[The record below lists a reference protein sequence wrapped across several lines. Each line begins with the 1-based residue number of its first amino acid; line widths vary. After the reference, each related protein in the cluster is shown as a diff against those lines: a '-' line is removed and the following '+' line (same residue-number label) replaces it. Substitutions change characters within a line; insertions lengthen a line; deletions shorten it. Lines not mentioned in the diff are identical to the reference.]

1 MGTRK
6 KQTEIRDL
14 IASLGWSIRQL
25 ADVLYEELY
34 CDDYE
39 DLQDVTPEAV
49 SSFYEKLKKH
59 LKRET
64 TSEKRLD
71 AYLKAITEH
80 PDYLSLK
87 LNMVPTKYINHSC
100 LDDEFTKLLSE
111 FSSELDRVGESK

>member
-49 SSFYEKLKKH
+49 SNFYEKLKKH

-71 AYLKAITEH
+71 AYIEGITEH
-80 PDYLSLK
+80 PDYLYL
-87 LNMVPTKYINHSC
+87 
-100 LDDEFTKLLSE
+100 
-111 FSSELDRVGESK
+111 